1 MATPQSTAAVDEHPA
16 DWAVWL
22 LLSLFVAAI
31 LAEFFGWWGALAALP
46 LSAGAAGLVHLGHV
60 RTRLWRLS
68 EIGPIDMVLVGCGY
82 SGSISPRWT
91 RRVYQFAGGVLL
103 IGFGAYAY
111 ATLDDTEPGTR
122 AAAVWQISRHFLELL
137 GYVALK
143 WVGFKNST
151 WRLLIAGEGLFRLTD
166 PTRPWVTKSDVREPN
181 SRLRTMRIYVWDQ
194 IERFHISDRDN
205 GSTLH
210 LNVRYPN
217 TPVAQRMSYDLPSL
231 SESAREQLE
240 EALRQ
245 HIPAAPGRTSWR
257 RFKRER
263 RSRLDWSSMSE
274 GHPARIEQNDGTE
287 QGGQDSQAV
296 AREDESVRQRPGGR
310 KTTLAY
316 PGGDW
321 QGEGESIA

>member
-16 DWAVWL
+16 DWAAWL

-31 LAEFFGWWGALAALP
+31 LAEFFGWWGALAAVP
-46 LSAGAAGLVHLGHV
+46 LERGAAGLVHLGHV

-181 SRLRTMRIYVWDQ
+181 SRLRHADLRLGP
-194 IERFHISDRDN
+194 DRAV
-205 GSTLH
+205 SH
-210 LNVRYPN
+210 
-217 TPVAQRMSYDLPSL
+217 Q
-231 SESAREQLE
+231 
-240 EALRQ
+240 
-245 HIPAAPGRTSWR
+245 
-257 RFKRER
+257 
-263 RSRLDWSSMSE
+263 RSRQWVDAALE
-274 GHPARIEQNDGTE
+274 RAVPEYAGCPAHVVRP
-287 QGGQDSQAV
+287 AV
-296 AREDESVRQRPGGR
+296 AVGKLRGSNWRKRCVSIFRRHGGAE
-310 KTTLAY
+310 LATV
-316 PGGDW
+316 
-321 QGEGESIA
+321 